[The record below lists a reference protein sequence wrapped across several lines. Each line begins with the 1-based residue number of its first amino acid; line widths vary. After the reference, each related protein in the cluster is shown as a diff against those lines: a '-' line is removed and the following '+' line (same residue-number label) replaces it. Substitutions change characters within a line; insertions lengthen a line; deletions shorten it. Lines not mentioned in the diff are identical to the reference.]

1 MAKRNQQTVFNRFV
15 TFVSSYSEE
24 IRSAARIALVIGTVA
39 VTTFAAVSCL
49 KAAKHSIEQQHT
61 KIERVINN

>member
-24 IRSAARIALVIGTVA
+24 IRIALVIGTVTVA
-39 VTTFAAVSCL
+39 TFAAVSCL